1 MMITLRRGGRFQ
13 GFTPRRVFLSSEVK
27 DSKAEDGNKSTKLW
41 GGRFTGAVDP
51 VMHKFNASIGFDK
64 RMSVVDAKGSIAY
77 ASALKRAGII
87 TKEENES
94 MRLGLTD
101 IIAEWDSGTFEI
113 VEETDEDIHTAN
125 ERRLTELIGQAI
137 AGKLHTG
144 RSRNDQVATDV
155 RMWMKIQV
163 GDLRN
168 KLKSLI
174 SVAADRAS
182 AEIDVL
188 MPGYTHLQPA
198 QPIRWSHFMLSHAW
212 AWQRDLSRLED
223 LLDRMDVM
231 PLGSGA
237 LAGHPFGIDRD
248 ALAKD
253 LGFARVSQNSLDA
266 VSDRDFIAEFHFWAA
281 LSGVH
286 LSRWAEDLIIY
297 SSREFGFVQCSDAY
311 ATGSSLMP
319 QKKNP
324 DGLELLRGKS
334 GRSVGNLTSL
344 LVTLKG
350 VPSTYNKDLQE
361 DKEPLFDSVDTLN
374 GCLDV
379 ARGILSTVEI
389 SPDAMRSA
397 LGSEMLATD
406 VAEYLV
412 RKGVPFRES
421 HHLSGQAVQ
430 LAETRGVSLAD
441 LTASDLSEIHE
452 AFEEDVVEI
461 WSMEQSVESR
471 SAIGGTSKAAVE
483 AQIASLRRAVE

>member
-1 MMITLRRGGRFQ
+1 MLSTGTKGIFRACARAMLSTEAGG
-13 GFTPRRVFLSSEVK
+13 G
-27 DSKAEDGNKSTKLW
+27 AKLW

-51 VMHKFNASIGFDK
+51 LMNEFNASIGFDK
-64 RMSVVDAKGSIAY
+64 RLSVVDARGSIAY
-77 ASALKRAGII
+77 ASALERAGIL
-87 TKEENES
+87 TNEEFKGIES
-94 MRLGLTD
+94 GLND
-101 IIAEWDSGTFEI
+101 VIAEWESGEFRIVPEI
-113 VEETDEDIHTAN
+113 DEDIHTAN
-125 ERRLTELIGQAI
+125 ERRLTELIGQGI

-155 RMWMKIQV
+155 RLWTKEQIE
-163 GDLRN
+163 GLRERLRDL
-168 KLKSLI
+168 I
-174 SVAADRAS
+174 YVAAERAS

-198 QPIRWSHFMLSHAW
+198 QPIRWSHFLLSHAW
-212 AWQRDLSRLED
+212 AWERDLSRLDD
-223 LLDRMDVM
+223 LLVRVDVM

-237 LAGHPFGIDRD
+237 LAGHPFGIDRER
-248 ALAKD
+248 LAKD
-253 LGFARVSQNSLDA
+253 LGFARVTNNSLDA

-361 DKEPLFDSVDTLN
+361 DKENLFDSVDTLT
-374 GCLDV
+374 GCLDI
-379 ARGILSTVEI
+379 ARGILSTLSI

-421 HHLSGQAVQ
+421 HHISGQAVQ
-430 LAETRGVSLAD
+430 LAETKGVSLAD
-441 LTASDLSEIHE
+441 LTVDDMRGIHGS
-452 AFEEDVVEI
+452 FEDDVSEI

-471 SAIGGTSKAAVE
+471 SATGGTSRKSVE
-483 AQIASLRRAVE
+483 AQIEKLMALSRA